1 MIVLNELDIVRDVS
15 KRLDDAS
22 IGYMLTGSIAMNY
35 YAEPRMTRDIDLVVA
50 LGPEDAG
57 RVVQLFSRDYYV
69 SREAVES
76 SIKHQSLFN
85 LIHNESVI
93 KVDCIVRKHS
103 DFRLNEFER
112 RRRVRLRDFE
122 AWIVSKED
130 LILSK
135 LYWAK
140 DSHSEFQL
148 RDVKNLVST
157 GCDHDYIQRW
167 TGELG
172 VAKVWQELS

>member
-1 MIVLNELDIVRDVS
+1 MQNELDIVRDVS
-15 KRLDDAS
+15 KRLDTAN

-35 YAEPRMTRDIDLVVA
+35 YAEPRMTRDIDIVVA
-50 LGPEDAG
+50 LRREDSERIIA
-57 RVVQLFSRDYYV
+57 LFGRDYYV

-76 SIKHQSLFN
+76 SIKEESLFN

-93 KVDCIVRKHS
+93 KVDCIVRKQT

-112 RRRVRLRDFE
+112 RQHITLRDFE
-122 AWIVSKED
+122 TWIVSKED

-135 LYWAK
+135 LFWAR
-140 DSHSEFQL
+140 DSHSDFQL
-148 RDVKNLVST
+148 RDVRNLVAT
-157 GCDHDYIQRW
+157 GCDRHYIERW

-172 VAKVWQELS
+172 VGSLWKEIT